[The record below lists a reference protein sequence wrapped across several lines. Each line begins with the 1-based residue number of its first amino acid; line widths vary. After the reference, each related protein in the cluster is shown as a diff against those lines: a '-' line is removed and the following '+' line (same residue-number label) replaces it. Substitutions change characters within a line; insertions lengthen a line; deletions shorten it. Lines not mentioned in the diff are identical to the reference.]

1 MEALLPDGA
10 TRLSPVASAAV
21 QHEGAAADTLIGGI
35 APENAGI
42 VADAGGPGLA
52 ASADSDDTAAAALAT
67 NMFLAVAASH
77 TAGAAVTIEVT
88 SGTTA
93 ISDGA
98 AAGPGTDIVA
108 GLGATAILGLG
119 GIVAGGVAKAPGDR
133 VAAAG
138 GGGGDA
144 AVSAPTAG
152 SAAGALVAVDP
163 STAGVAQMA
172 PASVSAAAGTGGLV
186 INLVYD
192 AQALAAPASFR
203 TGMQEAANL
212 LEAAIQDNIT
222 VNIGVGYGEIDGSAL
237 PGPNTSEG
245 DDGPGLGESYASLRT
260 LLASHETSTADLI
273 AVNALP
279 GGASLGGVSNFAIG
293 TAEAKALGALAG
305 TDPAID
311 GYVGM
316 GTGFTG
322 STLIGGALHEITHA
336 MGRVPGDTA
345 LALVRYTSPGTHDFT
360 GSTPAAASYFSI
372 DGGATTLANFG
383 VNSDPS
389 DFLNSPASTLTPNDP
404 FDETIA
410 GSALTSVDL
419 AMMDVLGFQVA
430 PTNFTVASG
439 QTFAGTTIIYSG
451 DKEIVQSGGT
461 LRGTLALSGGYEIIS
476 AGGVDVGATISSG
489 AVQNVLGSAS
499 AVVVYGGGVQTVSA
513 GTGSGTTVETGGHQY
528 VLSGGRA
535 VGATLSGGTQIV
547 AVGGVASGT
556 KVSSGGVEVVRGT
569 ASGTIVDGG
578 GNAYVYGTASLA
590 SVNNGG
596 TVTVENGGIASGTTV
611 SSGGLAYVGSGG
623 VASGSVL
630 GSHGRQIDLV
640 GGVAS
645 GTTVSSGGVEV
656 VRGTAGGTIVD
667 AGGNAYVY
675 GTASLA
681 TVNSGGNVTVESGGV
696 ASGGTISGG
705 RVEVASGGSIGGA
718 PITFAGGGTLQLD
731 ASTGFTGAIA
741 GFAVPDRLD
750 LRDIGYGSGITTT
763 RNFTEA
769 ISNTSGTLT
778 VSDGTHTASLTLL
791 GQYTTSQFNLAGD
804 LHGGTLVT
812 DPPAAA
818 GSFQTSFNDI
828 ALDPLLNGAGDQA
841 NPDHYSQLGAFGT
854 SDQPPSD
861 QLQAAGGQTLLP
873 LAGSGDL
880 NPLLPAPR

>member
-98 AAGPGTDIVA
+98 AASPGTDILA

-119 GIVAGGVAKAPGDR
+119 GIVAGGIAKAPGDR

-152 SAAGALVAVDP
+152 SAAGAVVAVGP

-590 SVNNGG
+590 
-596 TVTVENGGIASGTTV
+596 
-611 SSGGLAYVGSGG
+611 
-623 VASGSVL
+623 
-630 GSHGRQIDLV
+630 
-640 GGVAS
+640 
-645 GTTVSSGGVEV
+645 
-656 VRGTAGGTIVD
+656 
-667 AGGNAYVY
+667 
-675 GTASLA
+675 
-681 TVNSGGNVTVESGGV
+681 TVNSGGYVTVESGGV

-828 ALDPLLNGAGDQA
+828 ALDPLLTTAGDQA
-841 NPDHYSQLGAFGT
+841 IPDNYSQLGAFGT

-873 LAGSGDL
+873 LADSGDL
-880 NPLLPAPR
+880 NPLLTAPR